1 MSSVKVIG
9 DVDSVENCEIYA
21 RNGGGLEKILYF
33 CVIMS
38 NVLGLRSKVKGQRQL
53 QTLDVLGLRSKVK
66 GQRQPQTLVLRPQTS
81 IMEIK
86 YEWNGGKEW

>member
-9 DVDSVENCEIYA
+9 DVEFVGNCRIYA
-21 RNGGGLEKILYF
+21 RNGGGLGKILYF

-38 NVLGLRSKVKGQRQL
+38 NVLGLRSI
-53 QTLDVLGLRSKVK
+53 VK
-66 GQRQPQTLVLRPQTS
+66 GQRQPQTLVIRPQTL

>member
-1 MSSVKVIG
+1 MIG

-38 NVLGLRSKVKGQRQL
+38 NVLGQKSKVKGN
-53 QTLDVLGLRSKVK
+53 
-66 GQRQPQTLVLRPQTS
+66 LRP
-81 IMEIK
+81 
-86 YEWNGGKEW
+86 